1 MLLWLTLALLVAAI
15 LFAVLR
21 MRGQAKPGLV
31 MDAGSVPL
39 QTAPPPEH
47 IPTTKHYCPDTVGN
61 DAAARPWDA
70 TNLDELKLT
79 PMQNTPHNASESAGL
94 FAQPDQLADRLPAD
108 FDIAACLEISRSN
121 FLNLHQAW
129 EQGDAGVVQNL
140 LDPSIW
146 QEVEQALKAGILRD
160 WGMATNRIL
169 HLTVRVLRAEASEQ
183 AGQARVQLEF
193 TGIQTD
199 SSESDEQ
206 KPIHEIWEVL
216 YRAAPPVWH
225 ITDLRVSSH

>member
-1 MLLWLTLALLVAAI
+1 MPSLVPSEAAALH
-15 LFAVLR
+15 
-21 MRGQAKPGLV
+21 P
-31 MDAGSVPL
+31 
-39 QTAPPPEH
+39 APAPEH
-47 IPTTKHYCPDTVGN
+47 IPTTKHYRPDTVGN

-70 TNLDELKLT
+70 ANLDELKPST
-79 PMQNTPHNASESAGL
+79 AMQNTPYNSSESAGL

-129 EQGDAGVVQNL
+129 EQGDAAVVQNL
-140 LDPSIW
+140 LGLSIW
-146 QEVEQALKAGILRD
+146 HEVEQALQAGILRD

-169 HLTVRVLRAEASEQ
+169 HLTVRVLRAESSEQ
-183 AGQARVQLEF
+183 AGEARVQLEF

-199 SSESDEQ
+199 NSESDEQ

-216 YRAAPPVWH
+216 YRAAPPVWQ